1 MSKLSQMASVCI
13 FDHMMTGHTTVG
25 EIVNC
30 VFDKYPQEM
39 SDPKLLRQLARAA
52 VTKEVKRQL
61 RNAVKDNEH
70 VQGELQLPGD
80 EPPRALAIKMPSG
93 HYEYVA
99 FELATWPQLMAAVD
113 EREKNL
119 LQANSKYLDFKRK
132 IAVLRPHLEHD
143 HEVTVFAAATK
154 LDKMPAPS
162 AAVLEPA

>member
-80 EPPRALAIKMPSG
+80 EPPRAISNQDA
-93 HYEYVA
+93 
-99 FELATWPQLMAAVD
+99 
-113 EREKNL
+113 ERP
-119 LQANSKYLDFKRK
+119 
-132 IAVLRPHLEHD
+132 LRVCGVRARD
-143 HEVTVFAAATK
+143 VAAAYGGC
-154 LDKMPAPS
+154 
-162 AAVLEPA
+162 